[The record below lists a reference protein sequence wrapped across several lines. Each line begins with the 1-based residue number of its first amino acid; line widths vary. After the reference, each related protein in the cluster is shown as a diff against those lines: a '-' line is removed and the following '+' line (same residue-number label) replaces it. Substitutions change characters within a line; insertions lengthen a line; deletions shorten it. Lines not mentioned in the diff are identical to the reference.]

1 MAYKIKKQHNII
13 EDIELLAEDNSVSM
27 TIHVDINPDAIAKD
41 YRHIQLELIHAQKA
55 VNNKSDNAFEQ
66 FEKAV
71 ISMFNLIFGEKNTD
85 KLLEYFDGE
94 YTEMSVQ
101 LAPFITNV
109 VQPAIK
115 QSVKNKKSIIA
126 NNYNLSRAQ
135 KRKLGL

>member
-55 VNNKSDNAFEQ
+55 VNNKSNDAFEQ

-71 ISMFNLIFGEKNTD
+71 ISMFNLIFGEKN
-85 KLLEYFDGE
+85 
-94 YTEMSVQ
+94 
-101 LAPFITNV
+101 ICV
-109 VQPAIK
+109 VNRCDPK
-115 QSVKNKKSIIA
+115 RII
-126 NNYNLSRAQ
+126 SR
-135 KRKLGL
+135 RDMIRYRN